1 MDKLYRNF
9 HLINA
14 VSYLIFGWLVIWFIM
29 SKYDIGNTFFL
40 PLFPFFFWG
49 WSWINNFIIK
59 KNYNKDAKRIA
70 SLYMLMKLIKNVLS
84 GTVVLLL
91 FANFPTER
99 TKLLMAFGAFY
110 LINLALETIF
120 LSMVEKQKKKEA
132 LNQ

>member
-14 VSYLIFGWLVIWFIM
+14 VSFLIFGWLVIWFIM
-29 SKYDIGNTFFL
+29 SKYDISNTFFL

-49 WSWINNFIIK
+49 WSWINNSIIK
-59 KNYNKDAKRIA
+59 KNYYKDAKRIA

-84 GTVVLLL
+84 GTIVLIL
-91 FANFPTER
+91 FINFPTER

-110 LINLALETIF
+110 LINLALETSF

-132 LNQ
+132 LKQ